1 MANRSNATQRAC
13 CYGIVYGSNSFR
25 LFGLN
30 FRLLLRLNFL
40 WQLGLL
46 GFLFLLTLIF
56 VAGLF
61 LGNLDF
67 MQILITK
74 YATGS
79 LKAMGNFSIY
89 LFPCCY
95 YMLLINCICG
105 LKIFWYSWLETNFHA
120 FFKIGELI

>member
-13 CYGIVYGSNSFR
+13 CYRIVYRSNSFQ

-30 FRLLLRLNFL
+30 FGPLLRLNFL

-74 YATGS
+74 YAIGS
-79 LKAMGNFSIY
+79 LKAMGKFSIY

-95 YMLLINCICG
+95 YMLLINCMRPQDI
-105 LKIFWYSWLETNFHA
+105 LVFLINFQNSN
-120 FFKIGELI
+120 FFQI